1 MFFLTRIPFIIC
13 VIRLI
18 LNDVSQFFQLGKRTH
33 GRLFQVGCFL
43 KLWRLI
49 LFNPIIVAGR
59 LTEMKHLQ
67 IQRYLPLHEELK
79 QYFVIELQLC
89 GSKAFTQKIMLAL
102 TLFLENDWVRLLKTC
117 LHDSFWDGCHRS
129 TLSWPCPTI
138 KQVNFTAL
146 WVFYDVCSHINN
158 WDVDSLISGISG
170 QGQKRHTVQKH
181 CVHVQSYSWL
191 LSLCPYQT
199 VSSALIFYAT

>member
-1 MFFLTRIPFIIC
+1 MIC

-79 QYFVIELQLC
+79 QYFVIEVQLC
-89 GSKAFTQKIMLAL
+89 KAFTQKIMLAL

-117 LHDSFWDGCHRS
+117 YMISFEMVV
-129 TLSWPCPTI
+129 TE
-138 KQVNFTAL
+138 A
-146 WVFYDVCSHINN
+146 
-158 WDVDSLISGISG
+158 
-170 QGQKRHTVQKH
+170 HTVLTLPYNKTSKFYSFMGVLR
-181 CVHVQSYSWL
+181 CLQSH
-191 LSLCPYQT
+191 
-199 VSSALIFYAT
+199 